1 MVDRN
6 MLHACHP
13 RWSFSAPTHSVR
25 QRIQVRHCVCQ
36 GNRNTP
42 VPAPPDGARAHTPGW
57 MQVVIV
63 QYEMVMS
70 KPDMGMLK
78 SLSWS
83 YMVVDEVSHVSALPL
98 CHVSWPR
105 CASVPSL
112 LQRERVGAGGGGKRD
127 RLSATTQA
135 TQEAWPIAYS
145 PCAPGARSP
154 CGPELA
160 PGPALAH
167 RVSVCLYVYLRN
179 VWQYST

>member
-112 LQRERVGAGGGGKRD
+112 LQRERVGAGGGARGIDYRLRPKRPK
-127 RLSATTQA
+127 RHGLSPTHPVPQA
-135 TQEAWPIAYS
+135 RAHPVGQSWPRAQLW
-145 PCAPGARSP
+145 PTG
-154 CGPELA
+154 
-160 PGPALAH
+160 
-167 RVSVCLYVYLRN
+167 SVYVCMYI
-179 VWQYST
+179 